1 MIGKPIMIKN
11 PQKDLLTTNLKSI
24 KNYKQ
29 RKSMSTFWILKLC
42 VNQHFTLGW
51 TGLEK
56 KT

>member
-51 TGLEK
+51 TGSEK